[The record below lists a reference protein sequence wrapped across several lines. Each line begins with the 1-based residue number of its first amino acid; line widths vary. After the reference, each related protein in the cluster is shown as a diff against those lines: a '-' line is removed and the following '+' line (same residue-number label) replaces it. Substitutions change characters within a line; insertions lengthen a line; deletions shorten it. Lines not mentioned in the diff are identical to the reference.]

1 MILVDTNIIINFW
14 KNPSEKIAAVFTSED
29 IVICGI
35 VKAELLHG
43 ARSEKDFNKIIEA
56 LSEFP
61 LLEIGNDLW
70 DFLGNVLF
78 RLRRNGL
85 TIPFQDAVLTAL
97 ALMNNARLW
106 TDDKHFQLVAPVF
119 PDLMFFTTDQ

>member
-14 KNPSEKIAAVFTSED
+14 KNPSEKIADIFASEE

-43 ARSEKDFNKIIEA
+43 ARNEKDFKTIIEA

-61 LLEIGNDLW
+61 FLEIGNDLW

-78 RLRRNGL
+78 QLRRNGL

-97 ALMNNARLW
+97 ALMNNARIW

-119 PDLMFFTTDQ
+119 PDLLFYTTDQ

>member
-14 KNPSEKIAAVFTSED
+14 KHPSERMAAVFNTEY
-29 IVICGI
+29 IVLCGI

-43 ARSEKDFNKIIEA
+43 ARSDKDFKKIMEA

-61 LLEIGNDLW
+61 FLEIGNDLW

-78 RLRRNGL
+78 RLRKNGL

-97 ALMNNARLW
+97 ALTHNARLW
-106 TDDKHFQLVAPVF
+106 TDDKHFQLVAPLF
-119 PDLMFFTTDQ
+119 PDLLFFTAD

>member
-14 KNPSEKIAAVFTSED
+14 KNPSEKIAAIFTSEE

-43 ARSEKDFNKIIEA
+43 ARNEKDFKTIIEA
-56 LSEFP
+56 LSDFP
-61 LLEIGNDLW
+61 FLEIGSDLW

-78 RLRRNGL
+78 QLRRNGL

-119 PDLMFFTTDQ
+119 PDLLFYTTDQ